1 MIQRPTATI
10 IRRNFYHRNY
20 KYHQINESKLSKNKR
35 TEDQP
40 HECSREGGFHHV
52 VDYIQKN
59 KIIACY
65 NSCLQTLWVAWRAIV
80 FGLFIIAFGILMTV
94 LGYFD
99 VYLSQGTL
107 RSGIGSI
114 DKVILHSWNT
124 STNRITL
131 RNRNNKIDKIFT
143 TWAMRYF
150 FKSLQYIG
158 PIAMGIGTFIL
169 IIACVITFESRDKN
183 MQMFNNVGEVGPR
196 KKKSLLQR
204 IIVQK
209 PMTNKKCLPM
219 TNKEICEWTPRY
231 KAVPLSTHNSSP
243 IMDKWR
249 KYRSTP
255 CIPQMLLDTIENR
268 SKIFRISLGNL
279 MIAENA
285 EKSAVSKK
293 LCWRYLDNYYCGIF
307 DTENDLEFDA
317 RDHRA
322 CTFTSAKCSYICP
335 RQNVTVELHNP
346 PPLLLSSANRSSPLQ
361 ISPVASSQ
369 QNQSSLHSF
378 SNFKRTDDLACN
390 EHNSSNIFVSID
402 PTVTAPVTDTVD
414 SAVDVTR
421 DNHTVPE
428 ESQRHAPL
436 ASLDIEFGTSS
447 SSSSSN
453 LKVPNIDSF
462 LTV

>member
-1 MIQRPTATI
+1 MRS
-10 IRRNFYHRNY
+10 F
-20 KYHQINESKLSKNKR
+20 SKLL
-35 TEDQP
+35 E
-40 HECSREGGFHHV
+40 
-52 VDYIQKN
+52 N

-169 IIACVITFESRDKN
+169 IIAC
-183 MQMFNNVGEVGPR
+183 MFNNVGEVGPR

-209 PMTNKKCLPM
+209 PMINKKCLPM

-268 SKIFRISLGNL
+268 
-279 MIAENA
+279 
-285 EKSAVSKK
+285 K